1 MTSVG
6 LNRSMGTE
14 KFTIDI
20 SDATKANATL
30 DAIDYAIERVSA
42 QRADLGVIQ
51 NRMEYAISNL
61 STTEENLT
69 AAESRI
75 RDVDMAEEMVA
86 YTKNTILNQSA
97 MSMLAQ
103 ANQQPQ
109 TILSL
114 LQ

>member
-1 MTSVG
+1 
-6 LNRSMGTE
+6 MGTE
-14 KFTIDI
+14 KFSIDI
-20 SDATKANATL
+20 SSATTANDTL
-30 DAIDYAIERVSA
+30 DAIDYALDKVSA
-42 QRADLGVIQ
+42 QRSNLGVIQ
-51 NRMEYAISNL
+51 NRMEYAVSNL

-75 RDVDMAEEMVA
+75 RDVDMAEEMVS
-86 YTKNTILNQSA
+86 YTKNSILNQSA

>member
-1 MTSVG
+1 
-6 LNRSMGTE
+6 
-14 KFTIDI
+14 
-20 SDATKANATL
+20 
-30 DAIDYAIERVSA
+30 
-42 QRADLGVIQ
+42 
-51 NRMEYAISNL
+51 
-61 STTEENLT
+61 
-69 AAESRI
+69 
-75 RDVDMAEEMVA
+75 MAEEMVA